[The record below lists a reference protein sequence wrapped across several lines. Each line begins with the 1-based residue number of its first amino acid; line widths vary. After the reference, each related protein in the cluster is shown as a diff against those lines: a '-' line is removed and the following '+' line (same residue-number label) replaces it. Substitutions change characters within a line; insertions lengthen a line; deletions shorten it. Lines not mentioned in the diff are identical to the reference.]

1 MLSNGEDIIAEIPL
15 QHLMIYENYQRI
27 GKIIK
32 LGGQC
37 ACCLKVVNHI
47 LALKCRNKTNKKGVR
62 FALYTEDW
70 VELTI
75 DHIIPRY
82 LGGKDEMKNYQI
94 LCLFCNRAKG
104 SANISIEELRERI
117 VNITKGLIVYG

>member
-15 QHLMIYENYQRI
+15 EHLEIYRDYKRI
-27 GKIIK
+27 GIIIT
-32 LGGQC
+32 LGGKC
-37 ACCLKVVNHI
+37 ECCLKGVQHIVV
-47 LALKCRNKTNKKGVR
+47 LKYKGGYKGVR

-75 DHIIPRY
+75 DHIIPKFQ
-82 LGGKDEMKNYQI
+82 GGKNTLKNYQV

-104 SANISIEELRERI
+104 SLPMTIDELRLKI
-117 VNITKGLIVYG
+117 MNITKGISNGRL